1 VKVEFRKSFEKDL
14 GKIMDEDLLARIK
27 AAIEQVEN
35 ADNLLEIGNI
45 KKLKADGNY
54 YRIRV
59 GDYRIGLAEDEDAIA
74 FVRVLHRKE
83 MYRFF
88 SLLSSVDCEFLCT
101 AIAKINVSVT

>member
-14 GKIMDEDLLARIK
+14 GKIQDEDLLLRIK
-27 AAIEQVEN
+27 TVIEQVET
-35 ADNLLEIGNI
+35 AESLLEISNI

-59 GDYRIGLAEDEDAIA
+59 GDYRIGFVEDENMIT

-83 MYRFF
+83 IY
-88 SLLSSVDCEFLCT
+88 
-101 AIAKINVSVT
+101 